1 MQESSPR
8 LERPGAL
15 PWGWGG
21 VGGSPGSPAVSSP
34 GEVSLELPLV
44 AAFCDLKLRGT
55 EAALTEI

>member
-1 MQESSPR
+1 MRESSPR
-8 LERPGAL
+8 LETPGAL

-21 VGGSPGSPAVSSP
+21 ARGNP

-44 AAFCDLKLRGT
+44 AALCDLKLRDT